1 MGKLDVNDELL
12 EYLCS
17 LSMLNIRKDD
27 YPRFRSQIQEILDYI
42 AMLDE
47 VKTEGV
53 TPMFGGIE
61 FPPITRLDL
70 THETLTRS
78 EAVANAPEER
88 EGLFSTPKVIE

>member
-1 MGKLDVNDELL
+1 MSKFNVNDELL

-27 YPRFRSQIQEILDYI
+27 YPRFRYQIQKILDYM

-70 THETLTRS
+70 AHETLTRS
-78 EAVANAPEER
+78 EAVANAPQEK
-88 EGLFSTPKVIE
+88 EGLFSIPKVIE